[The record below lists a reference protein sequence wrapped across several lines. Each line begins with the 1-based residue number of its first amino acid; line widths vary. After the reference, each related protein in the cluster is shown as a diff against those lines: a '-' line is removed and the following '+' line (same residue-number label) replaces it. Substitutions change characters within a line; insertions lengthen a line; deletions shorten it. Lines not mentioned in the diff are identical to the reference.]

1 MDSCYKSETRQEDN
15 GGVKTLAY
23 DAAQLTRILKTI
35 VFTGNLRFQETRFY
49 TLFRSFYKPCFL
61 S

>member
-1 MDSCYKSETRQEDN
+1 MDSCYKSETRQDDN

-35 VFTGNLRFQETRFY
+35 VFTGNL
-49 TLFRSFYKPCFL
+49 
-61 S
+61 